1 MKRRES
7 ALKNAILELLEK
19 DAKMSAEQIASS
31 LEMKVEDVAAAIEE
45 YEEKDIIAGYKTLI
59 DWDKVGD
66 EGVTAL
72 IEIKVVPQRGQGFE
86 RIAERMSQ
94 YEEVESVYLMS
105 GAYDIA
111 VTIHGKS
118 LREVAGFVSDKIA
131 PLEYVT
137 STATHF
143 VLKKFKDKGVM
154 YTNTE
159 KNQERGYAF

>member
-1 MKRRES
+1 MT
-7 ALKNAILELLEK
+7 
-19 DAKMSAEQIASS
+19 AEQIASS
-31 LEMKVEDVAAAIEE
+31 LGMSEAEVVEEIEK

-59 DWDKVGD
+59 DWDKVGGD
-66 EGVTAL
+66 GVTAL

-86 RIAERMSQ
+86 RIAARMSQ
-94 YEEVESVYLMS
+94 YDEVDSVYLMS

-111 VTIHGKS
+111 VTVNGKS
-118 LREVAGFVSDKIA
+118 LRDVASFVSDKIA

>member
-1 MKRRES
+1 M
-7 ALKNAILELLEK
+7 NAILELLEK

-31 LEMKVEDVAAAIEE
+31 LGMKVEDVAAAIEE

-66 EGVTAL
+66 ESVTAL
-72 IEIKVVPQRGQGFE
+72 IEIKVIPQRGQGFE

-94 YEEVESVYLMS
+94 YDEVESVYLMS

-111 VTIHGKS
+111 VTVHGQS
-118 LREVAGFVSDKIA
+118 LREVACFVSDKIA

-137 STATHF
+137 ITATHF

>member
-1 MKRRES
+1 M
-7 ALKNAILELLEK
+7 KNAILELLEK

-31 LEMKVEDVAAAIEE
+31 LDMKVEDVAAAIEE

-105 GAYDIA
+105 GAYDLAI
-111 VTIHGKS
+111 TIHGKT

>member
-1 MKRRES
+1 M
-7 ALKNAILELLEK
+7 KNAILELLEK

-111 VTIHGKS
+111 VTIHGKN

>member
-1 MKRRES
+1 M
-7 ALKNAILELLEK
+7 KNAILELLEK

-31 LEMKVEDVAAAIEE
+31 LGMKVEDVAAAIEE

-105 GAYDIA
+105 GAYDLA
-111 VTIHGKS
+111 VTIHGKT

-143 VLKKFKDKGVM
+143 VLKKFKDKGIL

-159 KNQERGYAF
+159 KNQERSCAF

>member
-1 MKRRES
+1 M
-7 ALKNAILELLEK
+7 LNNAILELLEN

-31 LEMKVEDVAAAIEE
+31 LGMKVEDVSAAIEE
-45 YEEKDIIAGYKTLI
+45 FEDKDIIAGYKTLI
-59 DWDKVGD
+59 DWEKVGD
-66 EGVTAL
+66 DGVTAL
-72 IEIKVVPQRGQGFE
+72 IEIKVVPQHGLGFE

-94 YEEVESVYLMS
+94 YSEVESVYLMS

-111 VTIHGKS
+111 VTVSGKS
-118 LREVAGFVSDKIA
+118 LREVACFVSEKIA

-154 YTNTE
+154 YTNTQ
-159 KNQERGYAF
+159 KGQERGCAF

>member
-1 MKRRES
+1 MEK
-7 ALKNAILELLEK
+7 AILELLEN
-19 DAKMSAEQIASS
+19 DAKMTAEQIASS
-31 LEMKVEDVAAAIEE
+31 LGMSEAEVVEEIER

-59 DWDKVGD
+59 DWDKVGGD
-66 EGVTAL
+66 GVTAL

-86 RIAERMSQ
+86 RIAARLSQ
-94 YEEVESVYLMS
+94 YDEVDSVYLMS

-111 VTIHGKS
+111 VTVNGKS
-118 LREVAGFVSDKIA
+118 LRDVASFVSDKIA

>member
-1 MKRRES
+1 M
-7 ALKNAILELLEK
+7 KNAILELLEK

-31 LEMKVEDVAAAIEE
+31 LEMKVEDVIAAIEE

-111 VTIHGKS
+111 VTIHGKT

>member
-1 MKRRES
+1 M
-7 ALKNAILELLEK
+7 LNNAILELLEN
-19 DAKMSAEQIASS
+19 DAKMSTEQIASS
-31 LEMKVEDVAAAIEE
+31 LGMKVEDVSAAIEE
-45 YEEKDIIAGYKTLI
+45 FEDKDIIAGYKTLI
-59 DWDKVGD
+59 DWEKVGD
-66 EGVTAL
+66 DGVTAL
-72 IEIKVVPQRGQGFE
+72 IEIKVVPQHGLGFE

-105 GAYDIA
+105 GAYDLAI
-111 VTIHGKS
+111 TIHGKT

>member
-1 MKRRES
+1 MN
-7 ALKNAILELLEK
+7 NAILKLIEN

-31 LEMKVEDVAAAIEE
+31 LGMDVADVAAAIEE
-45 YEEKDIIAGYKTLI
+45 YEEKDVIAGYKTLI
-59 DWDKVGD
+59 DWEKVGD

-72 IEIKVVPQRGQGFE
+72 IEIKVIPQRGLGFE

-94 YEEVESVYLMS
+94 YDEVESVYLMS

-111 VTIHGKS
+111 VTVSGSS
-118 LREVAGFVSDKIA
+118 LREVASFVSEKIA

-137 STATHF
+137 GTATHF

-154 YTNTE
+154 YTNTQ
-159 KNQERGYAF
+159 KGQERGHAF

>member
-1 MKRRES
+1 V
-7 ALKNAILELLEK
+7 KNAILKLIEN

-31 LEMKVEDVAAAIEE
+31 LGMEIEEVVAAIEE
-45 YEEKDIIAGYKTLI
+45 YEEKDVIAGYKTLI
-59 DWDKVGD
+59 DWEKLGD
-66 EGVTAL
+66 DSVTAL
-72 IEIKVVPQRGQGFE
+72 IEIKVVPQQGLGFE

-94 YEEVESVYLMS
+94 YDEVDSVYLMS

-111 VTIHGKS
+111 VTVTGKS
-118 LREVAGFVSDKIA
+118 LREVACFVSDKIA

-154 YTNTE
+154 YTNTQ
-159 KNQERGYAF
+159 KDQERGCAF

>member
-1 MKRRES
+1 M
-7 ALKNAILELLEK
+7 LKWGFVLNTAILKLLEN
-19 DAKMSAEQIASS
+19 DAKMSYEQIASS
-31 LEMKVEDVAAAIEE
+31 LGLSAQQVREVVEE

-59 DWDKVGD
+59 DWEKVG
-66 EGVTAL
+66 ETGVSAL

-94 YEEVESVYLMS
+94 YDEVDSVYLMS
-105 GAYDIA
+105 GGYDIL
-111 VTIHGKS
+111 VCVNGSS
-118 LREVAGFVSDKIA
+118 LREVACFVSEKIA

-143 VLKKFKDKGVM
+143 VLKKFKDKGIK

-159 KNQERGYAF
+159 KNQERGPAC

>member
-1 MKRRES
+1 M
-7 ALKNAILELLEK
+7 KNAILELLEN

-31 LEMKVEDVAAAIEE
+31 LDMKVEDVVAAIAE

-59 DWDKVGD
+59 DWDKLGD
-66 EGVTAL
+66 DGVTAL
-72 IEIKVVPQRGQGFE
+72 IEIKVIPQRGQGFE
-86 RIAERMSQ
+86 RIAARMSQ
-94 YEEVESVYLMS
+94 YDEVESVYLMS

-111 VTIHGKS
+111 VTVRGES
-118 LREVAGFVSDKIA
+118 LREVACFVSDKIA

-143 VLKKFKDKGVM
+143 VLKKFKDKGVI

-159 KNQERGYAF
+159 KNQEREYAF

>member
-1 MKRRES
+1 M
-7 ALKNAILELLEK
+7 KNAILELLEK

-31 LEMKVEDVAAAIEE
+31 LDMKVEDVAAAIEE

-111 VTIHGKS
+111 VTIHGKN

>member
-1 MKRRES
+1 M
-7 ALKNAILELLEK
+7 LNNAILELLEN

-31 LEMKVEDVAAAIEE
+31 LGMRVEDVSAAIEE
-45 YEEKDIIAGYKTLI
+45 FEDKDIIAGYKTLI
-59 DWDKVGD
+59 DWEKVGD
-66 EGVTAL
+66 DGVTAL
-72 IEIKVVPQRGQGFE
+72 IEIKVVPQHGLGFE

-94 YEEVESVYLMS
+94 YSEVESVYLMS

-111 VTIHGKS
+111 VTVSGKS
-118 LREVAGFVSDKIA
+118 LREVACFVSEKIA

-154 YTNTE
+154 YTNTQ
-159 KNQERGYAF
+159 KGQERGCAF

>member
-1 MKRRES
+1 V
-7 ALKNAILELLEK
+7 LNNAILELLEN

-31 LEMKVEDVAAAIEE
+31 LGMKVEDVSAAIEE
-45 YEEKDIIAGYKTLI
+45 FEDKDIIAGYKTLI
-59 DWDKVGD
+59 DWEKVGD
-66 EGVTAL
+66 DGVTAL
-72 IEIKVVPQRGQGFE
+72 IEIKVVPQHGLGFE

-94 YEEVESVYLMS
+94 YSEVESVYLMS

-111 VTIHGKS
+111 VTVSGKS
-118 LREVAGFVSDKIA
+118 LREVACFVSEKIA

-154 YTNTE
+154 YTNTQ
-159 KNQERGYAF
+159 KGQERGCAF

>member
-1 MKRRES
+1 M
-7 ALKNAILELLEK
+7 KNAILELLEK

-31 LEMKVEDVAAAIEE
+31 LGMKVEDVAAAIEE

-105 GAYDIA
+105 GAYDLA
-111 VTIHGKS
+111 VTIHGKT